1 MNETS
6 PTGESSADEQAS
18 TGGRAVR
25 EQNIAAIAAY
35 IESGAKTTPGALGIE
50 LEHVIVR
57 EDGSPVPYSGTDG
70 VQSVLC
76 ALRADYPDATL
87 DAEGD
92 LLGVARP
99 GEAVTIE
106 PAAQIELSAGPF
118 HELSAAKVC
127 FERFEDTLGAA
138 LSNVRAKTAQVGYH
152 PTTRA
157 MDMELIP
164 KKRYA
169 CMNRYLGAISPFG
182 PCMMRGS
189 ASTQVSI
196 DYTDAADCLR
206 KYRLAS
212 ALVPVLSLICD
223 NSPVF
228 EGKPR
233 TRKLVRTKIWQEC
246 DPDRC
251 GIVPGA
257 VSSGF
262 SLSDYARWVYDTPAI
277 LVPDGQGGWRE
288 DARPFSEIYAA
299 RPMTREEVE
308 HALSM
313 VFPDVRLK
321 TYLEVR
327 PADAMPVPY
336 VIAYAALIKGIFY
349 CKESLAAAERLVA
362 DPTEDDIA
370 AAKEALMARGYDA
383 EVYGRPVGKLAEALV
398 EAARSGLR
406 VDEQPYLNP
415 LAKLVSARETLAD
428 IAER

>member
-1 MNETS
+1 MNGTS
-6 PTGESSADEQAS
+6 PTGESSATKQVPADELS
-18 TGGRAVR
+18 VR

-57 EDGSPVPYSGTDG
+57 EDGSPVPYSGADG
-70 VQSVLC
+70 VQSVLA
-76 ALRADYPDATL
+76 ALRDSYPQATF

-99 GEAVTIE
+99 CEAVTIE

-118 HELSAAKVC
+118 HELGAAKVC

-138 LSNVRAKTAQVGYH
+138 LSNVHAKPAQVGYH

-157 MDMELIP
+157 LDMELIP

-169 CMNRYLGAISPFG
+169 CMNRYLGAVSPFG

-223 NSPVF
+223 NSPIF
-228 EGKPR
+228 EGEPR

-257 VSSGF
+257 TSRDF

-277 LVPDGQGGWRE
+277 LVPNGQGGWRE
-288 DARPFSEIYAA
+288 DARPFSGIYAT

-321 TYLEVR
+321 TYLEIR

-336 VIAYAALIKGIFY
+336 VIAYAALVKGIFY
-349 CKESLAAAERLVA
+349 CEESLATAERLVA
-362 DPTEDDIA
+362 SPTEGDIA
-370 AAKEALMARGYDA
+370 AAKEVLMAHGYDA
-383 EVYGRPVGKLAEALV
+383 EVYGRPVGEIAEGLI

-406 VDEQPYLNP
+406 VDEQPYLSP
-415 LAKLVSARETLAD
+415 LAELVSARETLAD